1 MAQKLTTTGWTQI
14 TGLENSKNYLFQA
27 QYTIGSTNPIPVEWL
42 QQSSEPASTDV
53 GVLKS
58 EIQLSGDEDIYVRTS
73 SVPTNIV
80 FFELA

>member
-1 MAQKLTTTGWTQI
+1 MAQKITTTDWTQI
-14 TGLENSKNYLFQA
+14 TDLASGKNYLFQA
-27 QYTIGSTNPIPVEWL
+27 QYTIGSANPIPVEWL

-58 EIQLSGDEDIYVRTS
+58 EIQLSGNEDIYVRTS

-80 FFELA
+80 YFEIA

>member
-1 MAQKLTTTGWTQI
+1 MAQKLTSNEWTQI
-14 TGLENSKNYLFQA
+14 TGLSNNKNYLFQA
-27 QYTIGSTNPIPVEWL
+27 QFTVGSTNPIPVEWL
-42 QQSSEPASTDV
+42 QIGSEPASTDM

-58 EIQLSGDEDIYVRTS
+58 EIQLSGNEDIYVRTS